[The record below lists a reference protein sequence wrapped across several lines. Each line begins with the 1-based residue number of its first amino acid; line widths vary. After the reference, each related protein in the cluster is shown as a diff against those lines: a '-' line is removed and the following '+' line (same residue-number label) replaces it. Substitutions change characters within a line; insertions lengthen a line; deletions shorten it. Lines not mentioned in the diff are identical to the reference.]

1 MTVSRRRDVLGLA
14 AFVVMCFGVSLL
26 GGRATLPALAHWYP
40 ELSKPAWTPPAWVF
54 GPVWTLLYPMV
65 AVAGWLAWREGRS
78 RGGTLVY
85 LLQLTLNA
93 AWPWIFFGE
102 RRIGWALVCVDR
114 TRPGDPGHDPGVLAC
129 EPRCR
134 GAAAAIPGLGR
145 LRQRPERCRLVAQL
159 GRSDF
164 SGSSGVQ

>member
-1 MTVSRRRDVLGLA
+1 VSVSRRRDVLGLA

-40 ELSKPAWTPPAWVF
+40 ALAKPAWTPPDWLF

-78 RGGTLVY
+78 RGGTLLY
-85 LLQLTLNA
+85 LLQLGLNA

-102 RRIGWALVCVDR
+102 RRIGLAVLCAVALFFAALGTVAAFWRVN
-114 TRPGDPGHDPGVLAC
+114 
-129 EPRCR
+129 R
-134 GAAAAIPGLGR
+134 GAALLMIPYLGWLGFAAFLNAAIWWMN
-145 LRQRPERCRLVAQL
+145 
-159 GRSDF
+159 
-164 SGSSGVQ
+164 

>member
-1 MTVSRRRDVLGLA
+1 VHVTRRRDVLGLA

-40 ELSKPAWTPPAWVF
+40 ALVKPSWTPPGWVF

-78 RGGTLVY
+78 RRGTLLY
-85 LLQLTLNA
+85 LLQLALNA

-102 RRIGWALVCVDR
+102 RRLGWALVAIAGLWLAILGTIVAFWR
-114 TRPGDPGHDPGVLAC
+114 TTS
-129 EPRCR
+129 R
-134 GAAAAIPGLGR
+134 GAALLLVPYLAWVGFALALNAAIWWLN
-145 LRQRPERCRLVAQL
+145 
-159 GRSDF
+159 
-164 SGSSGVQ
+164 

>member
-1 MTVSRRRDVLGLA
+1 MTVSRRRDVFGLA

-40 ELSKPAWTPPAWVF
+40 DLAKPAWTPPVWVF

-93 AWPWIFFGE
+93 AWPFVFFTE
-102 RRIGWALVCVDR
+102 RRIGWALVCVV
-114 TRPGDPGHDPGVLAC
+114 VLWL
-129 EPRCR
+129 
-134 GAAAAIPGLGR
+134 AILGT
-145 LRQRPERCRLVAQL
+145 LVAFWRVSRTAALLLVPYL
-159 GRSDF
+159 GWVGF
-164 SGSSGVQ
+164 AATLNAALWWMN

>member
-14 AFVVMCFGVSLL
+14 AFVILCFGVSVL
-26 GGRATLPALAHWYP
+26 GGRATLPAIAHWYP
-40 ELSKPAWTPPAWVF
+40 ELSKPAWTPPSWVF

-102 RRIGWALVCVDR
+102 RRIGWALACVIALW
-114 TRPGDPGHDPGVLAC
+114 LAILATISAYW
-129 EPRCR
+129 RVSR
-134 GAAAAIPGLGR
+134 GAAVLLLPYLGWVAFASVLNAAVWWLN
-145 LRQRPERCRLVAQL
+145 
-159 GRSDF
+159 
-164 SGSSGVQ
+164 